1 MFLPRFV
8 EAELAPPVLCS
19 KGCLLALATKNR
31 LKDSASPYLRS
42 AAHQPIDWNEWGD
55 AAFER
60 AKAEDKPILL
70 DIGAVWCHW
79 CHVIDRESYENI
91 EIAKIINEH
100 FVPVKVDRDERPDVD
115 SRYQSAISAIS
126 GQGGW
131 PLTGFLLSDG
141 KPFFGGTYFPP
152 DDQMGRP
159 GFRRVLLAV
168 ADSYRNKRAEL
179 ERAANSLSEAV
190 AQAEVFTGARAEFDV
205 GVVDAQ
211 IKSIKQLFDI
221 KNGGFG
227 RAPKFPHSS
236 AVDLILERYQQT
248 VGRSAAAREEDKHL
262 LAMAE
267 TTLEKMARG
276 GVYDQ
281 LAGGFHRYSVDE
293 RWLVPHFEKM
303 SYDNSEL
310 LKNYL
315 RVSTFTLS
323 DMEED
328 LSQTEWSGYPK
339 SSFFE
344 EVAERITLWVNMVLS
359 DQENGGFFA
368 SQDAD
373 YSLDDDGDYF
383 TWTLDEVR
391 AVLTPEESRV
401 IELYYDVEPHGE
413 MHHNPAKNVLWI
425 AREFSEI
432 AQILKKDEDE
442 VIRLKLSAEAKMLK
456 ARAARPTPFVD
467 KTMYVSWNAMFV
479 SAYLEAARV
488 IGTAW
493 IAEDCRKFALKTLD
507 RMLREAW
514 SESRGFGHRI
524 GGPSLEGSLDDQVFS
539 VLALL
544 DAYEATLDPR
554 YFSTAQKTM
563 DLCIARYGDAEGG
576 GFFDRPSDAAPMG
589 GLDVRRKPFQDSP
602 TPGANSVAAI
612 ALIRMHAFT
621 GDDRYRAFA
630 QKTLEA
636 FAGIAPQYGLF
647 AATYGL
653 AATLFAHHPLQVVIT
668 GPANDPTAQALEAA
682 AHRVFRFGKSVLR
695 VVPETPQLQL
705 AGALKETFP
714 HLPLEKPLALVCSGQ
729 TCLPPT
735 SDPAQLTTLLE
746 NGIAG
751 AATL

>member
-1 MFLPRFV
+1 LTDHP
-8 EAELAPPVLCS
+8 E
-19 KGCLLALATKNR
+19 NR

-42 AAHQPIDWNEWGD
+42 AAHQPIDWHEWGE
-55 AAFER
+55 AAFAR
-60 AKAEDKPILL
+60 AKSEDKPILL

-79 CHVIDRESYENI
+79 CHVIDRESYENA

-100 FVPVKVDRDERPDVD
+100 FVAVKVDRDERPDVD
-115 SRYQSAISAIS
+115 SRYQSAVSAIS

-131 PLTGFLLSDG
+131 PLTGFLLSNG
-141 KPFFGGTYFPP
+141 KPFWGGTYFPP
-152 DDQMGRP
+152 EDQMGRP

-168 ADSYRNKRAEL
+168 ADSYRNKRADL
-179 ERAANSLSEAV
+179 ERAANSIADAV
-190 AQAEVFTGARAEFDV
+190 SQAEVFTGARADFDL

-211 IKSIKQLFDI
+211 IKSITQLFDI

-236 AVDLILERYQQT
+236 AIDLILERYQQT
-248 VGRSAAAREEDKHL
+248 KEKHL

-315 RVSTFTLS
+315 HGWQVTQNPFLRET
-323 DMEED
+323 
-328 LSQTEWSGYPK
+328 
-339 SSFFE
+339 
-344 EVAERITLWVNMVLS
+344 AEGIIDWVNEVLS
-359 DQENGGFFA
+359 DQENGGFYA

-383 TWTLDEVR
+383 TWSLDELRSALLADEARIMEV
-391 AVLTPEESRV
+391 
-401 IELYYDVEPHGE
+401 YYDVEAHGE

-425 AREFSEI
+425 ARDATDI
-432 AQILKKDEDE
+432 AKQLGLDESA
-442 VIRLKLSAEAKMLK
+442 VRLTIAKSKGKLLA
-456 ARAARPTPFVD
+456 ARLPRPTPFID

-479 SAYLEAARV
+479 SAYLDAARV
-488 IGTAW
+488 LGGSLGSSSRT
-493 IAEDCRKFALKTLD
+493 FALKTLD
-507 RMLREAW
+507 RMLKEVW

-524 GGPSLEGSLDDQVFS
+524 GGPALEGSLDDQVFS

-544 DAYEATLDPR
+544 DAFEATLDPR
-554 YFSTAQKTM
+554 YFTAAQKTM
-563 DLCIARYGDAEGG
+563 DLAIARYGDAEGG

-602 TPGANSVAAI
+602 TPSANSVAAI
-612 ALIRMHAFT
+612 ALIRRHSFT
-621 GDDRYRAFA
+621 GDDRYHNFA
-630 QKTLEA
+630 KKTLEA
-636 FAGIAPQYGLF
+636 FAGIVPQYGLF

-653 AATLFAHHPLQVVIT
+653 AATLFAHHPIQVVIT
-668 GPANDPTAQALEAA
+668 GDSNDPTAQALEAA

-695 VVPETPQLQL
+695 FSSDKGFYLNNLSGT
-705 AGALKETFP
+705 LKETVP
-714 HLPLEKPLALVCSGQ
+714 HLPADKPLAVVCSGQ

-735 SDPAQLTTLLE
+735 SDPEQLIALLE
-746 NGIAG
+746 DAG
-751 AATL
+751 TPSPQPDVPLSFS

>member
-1 MFLPRFV
+1 LSSPT
-8 EAELAPPVLCS
+8 E
-19 KGCLLALATKNR
+19 NR
-31 LKDSASPYLRS
+31 LKNSASPYLRS
-42 AAHQPIDWNEWGD
+42 AAHQPIDWHEWGD
-55 AAFER
+55 AAFAR
-60 AKAEDKPILL
+60 AKSENKPILL

-79 CHVIDRESYENI
+79 CHVIDRESYENA

-100 FVPVKVDRDERPDVD
+100 FVAVKVDRDERPDVD

-152 DDQMGRP
+152 NDQMGRP
-159 GFRRVLLAV
+159 GFHRVLLAV

-179 ERAANSLSEAV
+179 ERAANSLSDAV
-190 AQAEVFTGARAEFDV
+190 AQAEAFSGARADFDLAI
-205 GVVDAQ
+205 VDAQ
-211 IKSIKQLFDI
+211 IKSITQLFDI

-227 RAPKFPHSS
+227 RAPKFPHAS
-236 AVDLILERYQQT
+236 AIDLILERYQQT
-248 VGRSAAAREEDKHL
+248 KEKHL

-315 RVSTFTLS
+315 HASQVSSKETAFR
-323 DMEED
+323 
-328 LSQTEWSGYPK
+328 
-339 SSFFE
+339 
-344 EVAERITLWVNMVLS
+344 EVAERIVIWVNKVLS
-359 DQENGGFFA
+359 DQENGGFYA

-383 TWTLDEVR
+383 TWTLDEAR
-391 AVLTPEESRV
+391 TVLTPEESRV
-401 IELYYDVEPHGE
+401 IELYYDIEALGE

-425 AREFSEI
+425 ARGFQEI
-432 AQILKKDEDE
+432 AQTLGRDTDDI
-442 VIRLKLSAEAKMLK
+442 VTIKLSAETKMMK
-456 ARAARPTPFVD
+456 ARLARPTPFVD
-467 KTMYVSWNAMFV
+467 KTLYISWNAMFV
-479 SAYLEAARV
+479 SAYLDAARV
-488 IGTAW
+488 PGMGW

-507 RMLREAW
+507 RMLNEVW

-524 GGPSLEGSLDDQVFS
+524 GGPALEGSLDDQVFS

-544 DAYEATLDPR
+544 DAYEATLNPR
-554 YFSTAQKTM
+554 YFTAAQKTT
-563 DLCIARYGDAEGG
+563 DLAIARYGDAEGG
-576 GFFDRPSDAAPMG
+576 GFFDRPWDAAPVG

-602 TPGANSVAAI
+602 TPSANSVAAI
-612 ALIRMHAFT
+612 ALVRMHAFT
-621 GDDRYRAFA
+621 GDDHYYDFA
-630 QKTLEA
+630 KKTLEA

-668 GPANDPTAQALEAA
+668 GPANDPAAQALEVA
-682 AHRVFRFGKSVLR
+682 AHSVYRFGKSVLR
-695 VVPETPQLQL
+695 VTPETSRLHL
-705 AGALKETFP
+705 AGALRETLP
-714 HLPLEKPLALVCSGQ
+714 HLPAGKPLALVCSGN

-735 SDPAQLTTLLE
+735 SEPAQLIAFLE
-746 NGIAG
+746 SGIVG
-751 AATL
+751 AAAS

>member
-1 MFLPRFV
+1 MASHP
-8 EAELAPPVLCS
+8 E
-19 KGCLLALATKNR
+19 NR

-42 AAHQPIDWNEWGD
+42 AAHQPIDWHEWGD
-55 AAFER
+55 PAFAR
-60 AKAEDKPILL
+60 AEAEDKPILL

-79 CHVIDRESYENI
+79 CHVIDRESYENS
-91 EIAKIINEH
+91 EIAKIINEN
-100 FVPVKVDRDERPDVD
+100 FVAIKVDRDERPDVD
-115 SRYQSAISAIS
+115 ARYQSAVSAIS

-131 PLTGFLLSDG
+131 PLTGFLLPNG

-152 DDQMGRP
+152 EDAMGRP
-159 GFRRVLLAV
+159 GFRRILLAV

-179 ERAANSLSEAV
+179 VRAADHLADAV
-190 AQAEVFTGARAEFDV
+190 AQAEVFTGARGEFDP
-205 GVVDAQ
+205 GIVDEQ
-211 IKSIKQLFDI
+211 IASVTKQFDI

-227 RAPKFPHSS
+227 HAPKFPHSS

-248 VGRSAAAREEDKHL
+248 KEKHL
-262 LAMAE
+262 LAMVE

-315 RVSTFTLS
+315 HGA
-323 DMEED
+323 
-328 LSQTEWSGYPK
+328 QTTNNWIMGET
-339 SSFFE
+339 
-344 EVAERITLWVNMVLS
+344 AEGIIAWVNEVLS
-359 DQENGGFFA
+359 DQQNGGFFA

-391 AVLTPEESRV
+391 AVLTPEESR
-401 IELYYDVEPHGE
+401 IAELYYDVEAHGE
-413 MHHNPAKNVLWI
+413 MHHNPAKNVLWV
-425 AREFSEI
+425 AREFDEI
-432 AQILKKDEDE
+432 AETTKTDLDTTMKTLLLADQ
-442 VIRLKLSAEAKMLK
+442 KMLE
-456 ARAARPTPFVD
+456 ARRRRPTPFVD
-467 KTMYVSWNAMFV
+467 RTMYVSWNAMFV
-479 SAYLEAARV
+479 SAYLEASSVLLEREYL
-488 IGTAW
+488 G
-493 IAEDCRKFALKTLD
+493 CRAFALKTLD
-507 RMLREAW
+507 RMLKEAW

-524 GGPSLEGSLDDQVFS
+524 GGPALDGSLDDQVFG

-554 YFSTAQKTM
+554 FFSVAQKTM
-563 DLCIARYGDAEGG
+563 DLAIARYGDAEGG

-602 TPGANSVAAI
+602 TPGANSIAAI

-621 GDDRYRAFA
+621 GDQRYHDFA

-636 FAGIAPQYGLF
+636 FAGIAPQYGMF

-653 AATLFAHHPLQVVIT
+653 AAALFARHPLQVVIT
-668 GPANDPTAQALEAA
+668 GRADDPAAQSLEAA
-682 AHRVFRFGKSVLR
+682 AHRVYRFGKSVLR
-695 VVPETPQLQL
+695 VTPETPQLHL
-705 AGALKETFP
+705 AGALKETLP
-714 HLPLEKPLALVCSGQ
+714 HLPADRAMAVVCAGQ

-735 SDPAQLTTLLE
+735 SDPAQLAALLE
-746 NGIAG
+746 NGAAG
-751 AATL
+751 AANS